1 MNVFSDIAAR
11 LDDDS
16 LLISPARAVADRTL
30 AMPEPRSLCEI
41 QPDEN
46 DYQWLCEWAERLT
59 PWHMQR
65 WLSGFHSRMVAVQSG
80 TVILSHSDAAGCPLL
95 LLAAESARREASE
108 GNIWPTVRRR
118 FTESARRVLFDAQ
131 GQPRQELKDA
141 MEGAARKLG
150 LRHIFGVAGTHN
162 YYISVYLQF
171 GFTRKGIER
180 LPHWLA
186 GPHVSEPV
194 SYLLGDAEEKSTL
207 LKSESFVSLW
217 NALRNYRRKN
227 VTETNARR
235 VLARSPWALPDW
247 QDDLLE
253 QAVKSRE
260 ITTREAD
267 LDSPEP
273 LPSSFLAEP
282 KLQWSLPVQPVF
294 TTEVVN
300 LADFDLTSD
309 RYTVSVGNNRLTT
322 LLRTDDGQYDPRPE
336 RVTLPSATANFT
348 AVLGDDNG
356 ATADSQLLQLWNPDE
371 DVELFD
377 LKTGSR
383 LDAQAVQRA
392 PSKDYGLLVS
402 PDLRVEPSGLRFH
415 GVGSGVHGKRL
426 YLLPAGDD
434 RIVRVTLSDAE
445 GEVSELW
452 NSASGG
458 GVRAKSW
465 EPSWSSSVYPSI
477 IPPGPEWLGRY
488 RSIRI
493 AVPDSDVELQYVR
506 VGGLPL
512 SFTPDGDEAYRTEEF
527 DISLS
532 ISAARPHQIRVRLGL
547 LRGTERA
554 TVERDCL
561 ANSYGVMR
569 ATGDGWEVV
578 DPAERLSA
586 NDALRSTY
594 RLVMS
599 ETGVQVSDLALM
611 EGSVFVDRAWSRP
624 RGLRKLGG
632 YGAPLEVRAP
642 YNPTDDGS
650 SLVIASEVYDTGVLT
665 GVSRNVGGELC
676 LRFRD
681 PLEPGSGHEI
691 ILWSTGALPR
701 TYRVADAVIQHGDE
715 WRLRVADYPAKHFCV
730 AVSYDGDLIGAWWPD
745 RSARISVD
753 DAESALTIAAMLRW
767 IHAPIMSLGWLEEV
781 QAFAQQY
788 PAQVLSAW
796 FREEGLPNGLVNR
809 VASSELWGAV
819 VREVFA
825 GWAPDQETAQ
835 AVIHALGTGDSDE
848 DRVSDS
854 LYLLLREAPLLMG
867 RVARAWLE
875 PAGGDDQQQ
884 TARDRLRLLE
894 RLRLLVADVPEE
906 SVSPFEMELWQ
917 DGKLD
922 EEPRP
927 TPLSPSEKRQ
937 AEQDKHLELLDAAA
951 RAMGVDCGYLD
962 NGVIGKVLGPLDYEQ
977 LDDMNRNNAETALNI
992 RPFRELL
999 GLRIL
1004 ASLNNG
1010 V

>member
-1 MNVFSDIAAR
+1 MNVFSDIAVG

-16 LLISPARAVADRTL
+16 LLMSPAQAVADRTL
-30 AMPEPRSLCEI
+30 ALPEPRSLCEI

-46 DYQWLCEWAERLT
+46 DYLWLCGWAGRLT

-65 WLSGFHSRMVAVQSG
+65 WLSGFRSRAIALQSG
-80 TVILSHSDAAGCPLL
+80 AVVLSHSDAAGCLLL

-131 GQPRQELKDA
+131 GQPRRDFKDA
-141 MEGAARKLG
+141 IEGAARKLG
-150 LRHIFGVAGTHN
+150 LRHIFGVEGAHN

-186 GPHVSEPV
+186 GSPASEPV
-194 SYLLGDAEEKSTL
+194 SCLLGDTDGKRARLS
-207 LKSESFVSLW
+207 SDSFVSLW
-217 NALRNYRRKN
+217 NVLRNYRWNN
-227 VTETNARR
+227 VTEANARR
-235 VLARSPWALPDW
+235 ALIRSPWALPEWSDA
-247 QDDLLE
+247 LIE

-260 ITTREAD
+260 IPEREPDAGF
-267 LDSPEP
+267 LDPP
-273 LPSSFLAEP
+273 PPNFLAEA
-282 KLQWSLPVQPVF
+282 KLHWDLSAEPVF
-294 TTEVVN
+294 TTAVVN

-309 RYTVSVGNNRLTT
+309 RYRAVIGSNRLTT
-322 LLRTDDGQYDPRPE
+322 LLRTDDGQYTTMPE
-336 RVTLPSATANFT
+336 QVALPSETADFT
-348 AVLGDDNG
+348 IALADDNG
-356 ATADSQLLQLWNPDE
+356 TVVASQLVQLWNPDE

-377 LKTGSR
+377 LATGDR
-383 LDAQAVQRA
+383 LDAFSTQRA

-402 PDLRVEPSGLRFH
+402 PDLMVKPSGLRFH
-415 GVGSGVHGKRL
+415 SVGSGVHGKRL
-426 YLLPAGDD
+426 YFLPAGGDQTV
-434 RIVRVTLSDAE
+434 RITLSEAK
-445 GEVSELW
+445 GGASEVW

-458 GVRAKSW
+458 GIRAKLP
-465 EPSWSSSVYPSI
+465 EPSWASRVYTSI
-477 IPPGPEWLGRY
+477 VPPGPEWLGRY

-493 AVPDSDVELQYVR
+493 VVPIDDIAVQDVR
-506 VGGLPL
+506 VGGMPL
-512 SFTPDGDEAYRTEEF
+512 NFAPDGDRDYQTEEF
-527 DISLS
+527 DISTS
-532 ISAARPHQIRVRLGL
+532 ISAARPHQIRVKLV
-547 LRGTERA
+547 LRRGSERT

-578 DPAERLSA
+578 DPAERLFA

-611 EGSVFVDRAWSRP
+611 EGSVFLDRAWSRP

-650 SLVIASEVYDTGVLT
+650 SLVIASEVCDTGVLT
-665 GVSRNVGGELC
+665 GVLRSVGGELC

-681 PLEPGSGHEI
+681 ILEPGSGHEI
-691 ILWSTGALPR
+691 ILWSIGALPR
-701 TYRVADAVIQHGDE
+701 TFRAADVVIQQGDD
-715 WRLRVADYPAKHFCV
+715 WRLRGVDYPARHFCV

-745 RSARISVD
+745 RAARISVE

-767 IHAPIMSLGWLEEV
+767 IHAPIMSSGWLNEV

-819 VREVFA
+819 VREVFV
-825 GWAPDQETAQ
+825 GWAPDQATAQ
-835 AVIHALGTGDSDE
+835 AVIHALGEGDSDE

-875 PAGGDDQQQ
+875 PAGGADQRQ
-884 TARDRLRLLE
+884 TARDGLRLVE

-906 SVSPFEMELWQ
+906 SVSPFEVELWQ
-917 DGKLD
+917 NGELD
-922 EEPRP
+922 EEPQSK
-927 TPLSPSEKRQ
+927 PLTRSEKQQ
-937 AEQDKHLELLDAAA
+937 AEQDKGRELLDNAAS
-951 RAMGVDCGYLD
+951 AMGVDSGYLD
-962 NGVIGKVLGPLDYEQ
+962 NGVIGKVLGPLDYAQ
-977 LDDMNRNNAETALNI
+977 LDNMNRNNAETALNI
-992 RPFRELL
+992 QPFRELL

-1004 ASLNNG
+1004 ASLTNG
-1010 V
+1010 A